1 MLSPAGKPI
10 FPLFHCSIN
19 PVTLF
24 LHQWPC
30 SFEPYSNRFV
40 IRLLTNLGKDTSASY
55 CYIGNLLIQWG
66 NQLSIKVLGG
76 NYGGNEKFPIPFK
89 KILTFMAVPYDNLS
103 TGTWKVENVTLTHAY
118 VNVIGGQSNTTTR
131 FSWFAIGY

>member
-1 MLSPAGKPI
+1 M
-10 FPLFHCSIN
+10 FVHC
-19 PVTLF
+19 
-24 LHQWPC
+24 
-30 SFEPYSNRFV
+30 NRNN
-40 IRLLTNLGKDTSASY
+40 LTNLGKDTSASY